1 MSWRAAVRLDLGTLS
16 LDLAAS
22 GEDRPVALIGPNG
35 AGKSSLLRVLC
46 GALTPDS
53 GELDIGG
60 VRVFDEGVNLPPEAR
75 RVGYVPQGLCLF
87 PHLTVLQNVAF
98 GADETR
104 ALAVLEELGCT
115 GLADRRP
122 RRLSGGESQKV
133 AMARALVTDPALLL
147 LDEPLS
153 ALDVG
158 ARRGMRA
165 WLGSQLQ
172 GRSSVVVTH
181 DARDVKALDAL
192 VVAIEGGRVVQ
203 RGPWQGLAED
213 PATGFVAEFFS

>member
-1 MSWRAAVRLDLGTLS
+1 MSWRAAFRLEIGALS
-16 LDLAAS
+16 LDLSAS
-22 GEDRPVALIGPNG
+22 GDQRPVALIGPNG

-60 VRVFDEGVNLPPEAR
+60 LRVFGEGVNLPPEAR
-75 RVGYVPQGLCLF
+75 RVGYVPQGLHLF
-87 PHLTVLQNVAF
+87 PHLSVLQNVAF
-98 GADETR
+98 GADEHR
-104 ALAVLEELGCT
+104 ALRVLTELGCE

-122 RRLSGGESQKV
+122 RGLSGGESQKV

-165 WLGSQLQ
+165 WLSTQLQ

-192 VVAIEGGRVVQ
+192 VVAIEGGRIVQ

-213 PATGFVAEFFS
+213 PATAFVAEFFS